1 MSHDHAETADC
12 SETLHRIFEY
22 LDGEMTP
29 DETARVALHLANCG
43 PCLAQHDLDLA
54 MKALIKRS
62 CNQET
67 APDRL
72 RATILSSFTS
82 VRTVSSDGDQVVYR
96 EQTQYRIED

>member
-1 MSHDHAETADC
+1 MSHDHNGADC

-29 DETARVALHLANCG
+29 EETARVALHLATCG
-43 PCLAQHDLDLA
+43 PCLAQHDLDRA

-62 CNQET
+62 CHEEP

-72 RATILSSFTS
+72 RATILASFTS
-82 VRTVSSDGDQVVYR
+82 ITTMAADGEQVVYR
-96 EQTQYRIED
+96 ERTEYRIED